1 MFLKGL
7 KFGKKKDTEKGK
19 PPADGAAATRITE
32 LEGQLKGRTD
42 GLAQTEKK
50 LKRLS
55 DKVNSL
61 GEADA
66 TAELPH
72 RPIGELSIEPVD
84 ALAGVDT
91 DEEEDIKADLE
102 KEPGDVNSVE
112 VERESNGEDHA
123 SKPQSRGDRDVKSNL
138 DADSLKALFTSEEKD
153 ENPLLS
159 LINSLPDITIDE
171 LTDDLK
177 EIKDIIRDWQ
187 KK

>member
-19 PPADGAAATRITE
+19 PPADKAATTHITK
-32 LEGQLKGRTD
+32 LEGQLKDRTD
-42 GLAQTEKK
+42 NLAQTEKK

-55 DKVNSL
+55 DKVNNL
-61 GEADA
+61 GEADVA
-66 TAELPH
+66 AEIPH
-72 RPIGELSIEPVD
+72 GPIGELSVEPVD

-91 DEEEDIKADLE
+91 DEEEDSKADLE
-102 KEPGDVNSVE
+102 KEPEDANIVE
-112 VERESNGEDHA
+112 VEREAE
-123 SKPQSRGDRDVKSNL
+123 PQSREEREVKSNL

-159 LINSLPDITIDE
+159 LINSMPDITIDE
-171 LTDDLK
+171 LMDDLG
-177 EIKDIIRDWQ
+177 EIKGIIRDWQ